1 MSLLDTRSSIHHHRQ
16 KQQQQFPMELMAL
29 VGEGIYGKVYKARW
43 HRRSVDDGDDEDS
56 MSGRICAVKTIKLRD
71 ESEGIPASVLREIG
85 LLQALHHP
93 NIVELR
99 GFTVD
104 LKASTIYLVFDF
116 YQQDLARFIDLS
128 TGGEGGLEDSLVK
141 HISHG
146 VLEGVAYLH
155 SHKIL
160 HRDLKPHN
168 ILLNWDCSDIKIA
181 DFGLA
186 REIGIPTGPLA
197 VDVVTLWYRAPEA
210 LLGSTAYGE
219 PLDVWSIGC
228 IILEMLRGKA
238 FVTGSSPEDQIC
250 KIFAILGAPDEAT
263 WPEAD
268 TLPLWRS
275 HMRLVSR
282 VVPLSDIVPE
292 EASPA
297 AVSLAGAM
305 LKVCPSHRITCE
317 EGLAAPYFQDHLQDL
332 CSGSSS
338 SSSCVDYPTL
348 S

>member
-1 MSLLDTRSSIHHHRQ
+1 
-16 KQQQQFPMELMAL
+16 
-29 VGEGIYGKVYKARW
+29 
-43 HRRSVDDGDDEDS
+43 
-56 MSGRICAVKTIKLRD
+56 
-71 ESEGIPASVLREIG
+71 
-85 LLQALHHP
+85 
-93 NIVELR
+93 
-99 GFTVD
+99 
-104 LKASTIYLVFDF
+104 
-116 YQQDLARFIDLS
+116 
-128 TGGEGGLEDSLVK
+128 
-141 HISHG
+141 
-146 VLEGVAYLH
+146 
-155 SHKIL
+155 IL
-160 HRDLKPHN
+160 HRDLKPQN

-210 LLGSTAYGE
+210 LLGSTAYGD

-238 FVTGSSPEDQIC
+238 FVTGSSPEDQLC

-282 VVPLSDIVPE
+282 VVPLPDIVPE

-297 AVSLAGAM
+297 AVSLADAM
-305 LKVCPSHRITCE
+305 LKRAMSVSLAYDSCLPCHIISGFALAIVSPVKK
-317 EGLAAPYFQDHLQDL
+317 GLLPRTSRTIYKTSAA
-332 CSGSSS
+332 
-338 SSSCVDYPTL
+338 VAATAAAAAMVTTL
-348 S
+348 R

>member
-1 MSLLDTRSSIHHHRQ
+1 MLHASPLCGARIQCLGTEAGLTNRAAMIMTVAHGITKGNVIRKSIHQSHRGV
-16 KQQQQFPMELMAL
+16 L
-29 VGEGIYGKVYKARW
+29 
-43 HRRSVDDGDDEDS
+43 D
-56 MSGRICAVKTIKLRD
+56 
-71 ESEGIPASVLREIG
+71 ASPK
-85 LLQALHHP
+85 HHP
-93 NIVELR
+93 ILR
-99 GFTVD
+99 YCSA
-104 LKASTIYLVFDF
+104 L
-116 YQQDLARFIDLS
+116 Q
-128 TGGEGGLEDSLVK
+128 
-141 HISHG
+141 
-146 VLEGVAYLH
+146 
-155 SHKIL
+155 IL

-250 KIFAILGAPDEAT
+250 KIFAILGAPDDTT

-332 CSGSSS
+332 CSGIS
-338 SSSCVDYPTL
+338 SSSCGDYPTL